1 MEVSKDFVRFAPYK
15 LRLTSSDSLPQSYAG
30 GSRPADHSLGHVFVI
45 DPLPFTT
52 SPDASGF
59 FPEVAL
65 TDATTLDS
73 SLAHALYLVGYI
85 DIGRVTAWTSL
96 LREKHRR

>member
-1 MEVSKDFVRFAPYK
+1 M
-15 LRLTSSDSLPQSYAG
+15 
-30 GSRPADHSLGHVFVI
+30 
-45 DPLPFTT
+45 

-85 DIGRVTAWTSL
+85 DIGRVTEWTSL